1 MRSTRF
7 RGAVVAASFALS
19 LAAAPAAFAWGQV
32 GHSIVA
38 SLAQRQ
44 LDPKALAEVK
54 RLLATENDT
63 DLADIASW
71 PDQLR
76 DNPDT
81 KELGKATAKLHY
93 VDFND
98 PTCVYSP
105 PKCPD
110 GQCVVEGIRK
120 YVAILGDR
128 SKSDAERREALSF
141 VVHFIG
147 DVHQPLHAGYR
158 DDKGGNDFQVQFQGK
173 GSNLHK
179 VWDSGM
185 LYTRNLQ
192 FQAYADLL
200 AAQGAVTL
208 PKPIS
213 PLDNPYA
220 QWAEESCK
228 ISKAPGFYPDK
239 HEIDDAYVAVER
251 PVAEERLREAGK
263 RLADVLN
270 KTLD

>member
-1 MRSTRF
+1 MSTSR
-7 RGAVVAASFALS
+7 RILAGL
-19 LAAAPAAFAWGQV
+19 LAALAVAPAVHAWGRQ
-32 GHSIVA
+32 GHAIVA
-38 SLAQRQ
+38 ELAQRR
-44 LDPKALAEVK
+44 LSPAAEAEVE
-54 RLLATENDT
+54 RLLAPEHTRS
-63 DLADIASW
+63 LADIASW
-71 PDQLR
+71 ADELR
-76 DNPDT
+76 GDDSRAD
-81 KELGKATAKLHY
+81 LAKATGKLHY
-93 VDFND
+93 INFRADD
-98 PTCVYSP
+98 CVYVP
-105 PKCPD
+105 PRDCAD
-110 GQCVVEGIRK
+110 GQCVVGGLDR
-120 YVAILGDR
+120 YVAVLADR
-128 SKSDAERREALSF
+128 TQPDAARLEALKF
-141 VVHFIG
+141 VVHFVG
-147 DVHQPLHAGYR
+147 DIHQPLHAGYR
-158 DDKGGNDFQVQFQGK
+158 DDKGGNEFQVQFQGK

-185 LYTRNLQ
+185 LYTRNLEWP
-192 FQAYADLL
+192 AYADLL

-208 PKPIS
+208 PKPIQ